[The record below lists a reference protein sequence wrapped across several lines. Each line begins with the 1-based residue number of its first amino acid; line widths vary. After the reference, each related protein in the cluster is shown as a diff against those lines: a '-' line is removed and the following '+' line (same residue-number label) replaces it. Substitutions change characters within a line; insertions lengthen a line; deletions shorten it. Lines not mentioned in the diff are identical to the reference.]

1 MSNPRVPYEMFS
13 ERKSLEPLNGKP
25 LMVHVVVN
33 VEYWPF
39 DQQMPRAALPAPHG
53 KSPVPD
59 VGNFGWV
66 EYGMRVGM
74 PRLLRLI
81 TERGLPA
88 STFMNAACADVYASA
103 AEAMLKAGWEFVGH
117 GWIQK
122 SLQFEEDEKAVI
134 ERSLERLQRLTGHK
148 PRGWF
153 GPGAGESFDTPDLMK
168 AVGIEWLA
176 DWFVDDLPC
185 WMRTRH
191 GPLIAI
197 PYTIEL
203 NDVPLYVIQQQ
214 TSEEMLRRLEMTLR
228 VFGRELATQPKVLTI
243 ALHPHVMGVAHRADV
258 LARCLDLLMRRDDA
272 VFVTGSEIA
281 DWFIAADGSNGAA
294 LSSQ

>member
-1 MSNPRVPYEMFS
+1 MSNPRIPYEMFS
-13 ERKSLEPLNGKP
+13 KRKPLPPLNGKR
-25 LMVHVVVN
+25 LMVHLVVN

-39 DQQMPRAALPAPHG
+39 EQPMPRAALPAPHG

-74 PRLLRLI
+74 PRILRLI
-81 TERGLPA
+81 TERHLAA
-88 STFMNAACADVYASA
+88 STFMNAACADVYADA
-103 AEAMLKAGWEFVGH
+103 AEAMLEAGWEFVGH

-122 SLQFEEDEKAVI
+122 SLQFEDDEKAVI
-134 ERSLERLQRLTGHK
+134 AQSLERLQRLTGRK
-148 PRGWF
+148 TRGWF
-153 GPGAGESFDTPDLMK
+153 GPGAGESFDTPDILK
-168 AVGIEWLA
+168 SAGIEWLA

-185 WMRTRH
+185 WMRTQH
-191 GPLIAI
+191 GSLIAM

-228 VFGRELATQPKVLTI
+228 IFDQELSLQPKVLTI

-258 LARCLDLLMRRDDA
+258 LARCLDLLMKRDDTI
-272 VFVTGSEIA
+272 FVTGSEIA
-281 DWFIAADGSNGAA
+281 DWFTAADGTDGAA
-294 LSSQ
+294 VAGS

>member
-1 MSNPRVPYEMFS
+1 MSNPRVPYQMFS
-13 ERKSLEPLNGKP
+13 ERRPLAPLDGKP

-39 DQQMPRAALPAPHG
+39 EQQMPRAALPAPHG
-53 KSPVPD
+53 KAPIPD
-59 VGNFGWV
+59 VGNFSWV
-66 EYGMRVGM
+66 EYGMRIGM

-81 TERGLPA
+81 SERGLPA
-88 STFMNAACADVYASA
+88 STFMNAACADVYPSA

-122 SLQFEEDEKAVI
+122 SLQTEEDERAVI
-134 ERSLERLQRLTGHK
+134 ERSLARLEQLTGQR

-168 AVGIEWLA
+168 AAGIEWLA

-185 WMRTRH
+185 WMRTKH
-191 GPLIAI
+191 GPLIAM

-228 VFGRELATQPKVLTI
+228 VFEQELASQPRVLTI

-272 VFVTGSEIA
+272 VFVTGSAIA
-281 DWFIAADGSNGAA
+281 DWFIEADGTGGAEVA
-294 LSSQ
+294 GA